1 MADDAGYETIRY
13 TRRAHVG
20 TLTLNRPA
28 KLNALNPQMRTELGH
43 LGARLAEDDGLHCLV
58 VAGAGSSFSAGLD
71 LAEAMTGTL
80 ARFAERDPD
89 DEETI
94 ELGLEVAGVF
104 EFIPELRCPSV
115 AAVHGHAYGA
125 GLQLALACDFRIFA
139 EGARV
144 GLIEGRYG
152 LLPDMGA
159 TFRLP
164 RIIGEGRAR
173 ELILL
178 GEIVDAA
185 EAFRIGLANRIVP
198 DDQLDSA
205 VNEFAER
212 LAAQPP
218 TAVHGARAAIDAGW
232 RLDSATSLRMAVAA
246 QARCL
251 ASDEF
256 KGVLRPSGSASR

>member
-1 MADDAGYETIRY
+1 MSTTYETIRY
-13 TRRAHVG
+13 ARRAHVG

-28 KLNALNPQMRTELGH
+28 KLNALNPGMRTEIRD
-43 LGARLAEDDGLHCLV
+43 LGAQLAGDVALRCLV
-58 VAGAGSSFSAGLD
+58 IAGAGTSFSAGLD
-71 LAEAMTGTL
+71 LTEAMTGTL
-80 ARFAERDPD
+80 AQFADRDPD
-89 DEETI
+89 DDATI
-94 ELGLEVAGVF
+94 DLGLEVAGVF
-104 EFIPELRCPSV
+104 EFIPKLPCPSI

-144 GLIEGRYG
+144 GLTETRYG

-164 RIIGEGRAR
+164 RLVGEGRAR

-178 GEIVDAA
+178 GEIIDAA
-185 EAFRIGLANRIVP
+185 EALRIGLATRVVP
-198 DDQLDSA
+198 DDQFGSA
-205 VNEFAER
+205 VAEFAEQ

-218 TAVHGARAAIDAGW
+218 AAIRGARAAIDAGW
-232 RLDSATSLRMAVAA
+232 RLGPAAGLRMAVAA

-256 KGVLRPSGSASR
+256 KNALPIRRGS

>member
-1 MADDAGYETIRY
+1 MAERTGYQTIRY
-13 TRRAHVG
+13 ERRAHVG

-28 KLNALNPQMRTELGH
+28 KLNALNPEMRTELGD
-43 LGARLAEDDGLHCLV
+43 LGAKLADDDTIRCLV
-58 VAGAGSSFSAGLD
+58 VAGAGTSFSAGLD
-71 LAEAMTGTL
+71 LDEAMTGTL
-80 ARFAERDPD
+80 ARFAGRDPD
-89 DEETI
+89 DDATI
-94 ELGLEVAGVF
+94 DLGLEVAGVF
-104 EFIPELRCPSV
+104 EFIPKLPCPSI

-125 GLQLALACDFRIFA
+125 GLQLALACDLRIFA

-144 GLIEGRYG
+144 GLTETRYG

-164 RIIGEGRAR
+164 RLVGEGRAR

-178 GEIVDAA
+178 GEVIDAA
-185 EAFRIGLANRIVP
+185 EAARIGLANRIVP
-198 DDQLDSA
+198 DDQLGSVA
-205 VNEFAER
+205 AELAER

-218 TAVHGARAAIDAGW
+218 AALRGARAAIDAGW
-232 RLDSATSLRMAVAA
+232 RLSPAAGLRMAVAA

-256 KGVLRPSGSASR
+256 RNALAVRPGS